1 MIYNDNLNLE
11 ILDIVSLKLAKKLKK
26 EGFSLPTKYF
36 YQDKNI
42 LYSSKGLKHMKNNK
56 KLNHNKYD
64 NFIYS
69 APDNIT
75 AIRFLRK
82 INNC

>member
-1 MIYNDNLNLE
+1 MINNDNLILE
-11 ILDIVSLKLAKKLKK
+11 IVDIVSLELTKKLKK
-26 EGFSLPTKYF
+26 EGFSLATKYF

-42 LYSSKGLKHMKNNK
+42 LYSSKGLKYMKNNK

-64 NFIYS
+64 DFIYS

-75 AIRFLRK
+75 AIRFLRN
-82 INNC
+82 INNS